1 MTTRR
6 VGRGARRAGAQAK
19 RGARGAN
26 RKVKE
31 AAANPWLERLGRL
44 GYIVR
49 GVLYGVMGI
58 LALRLAL
65 GAPTR
70 TADQRGT
77 LYLLSGSPLA
87 KVFLLIVIVSLAA
100 YALWGFIRAVYD
112 PLGRGNDTGGIV
124 ARLGFA
130 WSGLNYAALLLFA
143 LTFLVGATKSD
154 GSDTMQKTVGAL
166 LSRPAGGVITIIAG
180 IIGVAAGLGQFVDV
194 YKAGFKK
201 DLNRHQMNRATR
213 ITVDTLGR
221 FGMFSRGVIFTMLGF
236 FILLAGLHHHA
247 SDAQGIGEAF
257 QVIARSPMGHFSLAV
272 VGAGFIALGF
282 HSLANARWVRM
293 LQKP

>member
-1 MTTRR
+1 VTTTR
-6 VGRGARRAGAQAK
+6 VGRDARRAGAQAK

-87 KVFLLIVIVSLAA
+87 KVFLLIVIISLAA
-100 YALWGFIRAVYD
+100 YALWGFVRAVYD
-112 PLGRGNDTGGIV
+112 PLGRGKGTSGIV

-166 LSRPAGGVITIIAG
+166 LSRPAGGVITIVAG
-180 IIGVAAGLGQFVDV
+180 IIGVAAGLGQFIDV
-194 YKAGFKK
+194 YKAGFKQ
-201 DLNRHQMNRATR
+201 DLKRNQMNRATR
-213 ITVDTLGR
+213 ITVDSLGR